1 MRSVLVL
8 NSHAKHALVA
18 ARKLSARGL
27 DVTAG
32 SSKQW
37 NAASMSRYVNRNVTY
52 PDPDTD
58 PGGFVDAIEDELTR
72 RDYDMLLP
80 INERS
85 VDLVGQNQARFE
97 HHTNVPLPPYEKLL
111 VGLDKRQTVEAARAA
126 DIPQPKTLF
135 SDEVSLHEA
144 ESALGYPIV
153 VKPIRGEG
161 REGVH
166 ICESFDELERAAQ
179 RGEQAHGTVI
189 FQEFIPNGGERGVYT
204 LYDWSE
210 NLVGLTVQRRIR
222 SRSPNGGASTYRET
236 IDDPELVGLAEKF
249 LRSIDWQGLAMVEFR
264 IDARTGEPKLIEINP
279 RFWGSLSLS
288 TYAGVDFPYLLYQLA
303 LGETLEPSLDYDV
316 GVRSRCL
323 FTDAAQVIERNDR
336 LRAIGEFL
344 TPSLRPCTYDIVSF
358 RDPLTV
364 VGQSA
369 YYASIAYNRILDTV
383 DHVDIDREIPDIV

>member
-1 MRSVLVL
+1 MSSVFVL

-18 ARKLSARGL
+18 ARRLSARGL

-37 NAASMSRYVNRNVTY
+37 NAASMSRYVDRNVTY
-52 PDPDTD
+52 PDPETD
-58 PGGFVDAIEDELTR
+58 PGGFVDAIEDELTK

-80 INERS
+80 INELS
-85 VDLVGQNQARFE
+85 VDLIGRNQSRFE
-97 HHTNVPLPPYEKLL
+97 PHTNVPFPPYDDLL
-111 VGLDKRQTVEAARAA
+111 VGLDKRRTVEAAREA

-144 ESALGYPIV
+144 ESVLDYPIL

-161 REGVH
+161 RQGVH
-166 ICESFDELERAAQ
+166 ICESSDELERATR
-179 RGEQAHGTVI
+179 RGERTHGTVL

-204 LYDWSE
+204 LYDWSG

-249 LRSIDWQGLAMVEFR
+249 LQSIDWQGLAMVEFR
-264 IDARTGEPKLIEINP
+264 LDARTGEPKLIEINP
-279 RFWGSLSLS
+279 RLWGSLSLS

-303 LGETLEPSLDYDV
+303 LRENPEPSLDYDI

-323 FTDAAQVIERNDR
+323 FTDAAQVVEREDR
-336 LRAIGEFL
+336 LRAIGEFF
-344 TPSLRPCTYDIVSF
+344 TPSFQPCTYDIVSF
-358 RDPLTV
+358 RDPLPV

-383 DHVDIDREIPDIV
+383 DHANVGRGIPI